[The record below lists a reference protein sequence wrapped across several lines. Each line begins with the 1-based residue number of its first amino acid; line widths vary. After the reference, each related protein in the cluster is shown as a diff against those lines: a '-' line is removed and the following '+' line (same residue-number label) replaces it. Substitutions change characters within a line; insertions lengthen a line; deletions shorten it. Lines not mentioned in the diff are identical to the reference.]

1 MILGIFLPFFLSFN
15 RTLVSNIPVDRFFNF
30 FHVSNIFR
38 IPSPSLYSTYLS
50 RILLATVIY
59 LCVSRS
65 IRSAGSD
72 VRKIFYSIE
81 NGILIHARPTLLP
94 PIVSILR
101 VGGRKLRISTRRP
114 SLLDFTSRASW
125 TKKTS
130 SCVRLDRWFG
140 RRLHAHKYRNV
151 VVRTDSGTEQSPFR
165 NTCRLASPPFF
176 LLNQISPTCFFARR
190 FSTDRHKSLP
200 SLVLSLRFESIFQI
214 IPVIPWKFSN

>member
-101 VGGRKLRISTRRP
+101 VGRRKLRISTRRP
-114 SLLDFTSRASW
+114 SRYSTLLREQ
-125 TKKTS
+125 
-130 SCVRLDRWFG
+130 VG
-140 RRLHAHKYRNV
+140 RRKRAAAYGWIDGSEEGCTRIN
-151 VVRTDSGTEQSPFR
+151 TETWSLELIPEPSKVHLE
-165 NTCRLASPPFF
+165 TPA
-176 LLNQISPTCFFARR
+176 A
-190 FSTDRHKSLP
+190 SLP
-200 SLVLSLRFESIFQI
+200 PHPSFF
-214 IPVIPWKFSN
+214 